1 MLSHALGL
9 TVVAEGVETPA
20 ELRWLREHGCDIAQ
34 GYGIGRPMT
43 AAQLQ
48 DWLAEFA
55 AKSTV

>member
-9 TVVAEGVETPA
+9 TVVAEGVETQA
-20 ELRWLREHGCDIAQ
+20 ELRWLRAHGCDIAQ

-48 DWLAEFA
+48 EWLAAFVPDM
-55 AKSTV
+55 TV